1 MSFLNLLLLLHS
13 VGDWGPF
20 RIRLSVYVA
29 RLRVDFWR
37 LWADYLSL
45 VFEVNFGP
53 FFGQFSIADLLVLR
67 DFFDFEGCSGPVFGP
82 LLDRTFA
89 RTFQDFWNPV
99 SSPCRF
105 RTAVDTLPIRTL
117 NCTPASI

>member
-1 MSFLNLLLLLHS
+1 LEWIFDHFWPL
-13 VGDWGPF
+13 F
-20 RIRLSVYVA
+20 RSL
-29 RLRVDFWR
+29 FWR

-89 RTFQDFWNPV
+89 RVFT
-99 SSPCRF
+99 RF
-105 RTAVDTLPIRTL
+105 GTQLVLRVVFGPR
-117 NCTPASI
+117 SILYPSAL

>member
-1 MSFLNLLLLLHS
+1 MAHIE
-13 VGDWGPF
+13 VGFG
-20 RIRLSVYVA
+20 
-29 RLRVDFWR
+29 VDFDHFWPLFWR

-53 FFGQFSIADLLVLR
+53 FFGLFLDSDLLVLQ
-67 DFFDFEGCSGPVFGP
+67 DFLDFGGGFRPVLGPLFERTFGP
-82 LLDRTFA
+82 
-89 RTFQDFWNPV
+89 TFQDFWNPV

-105 RTAVDTLPIRTL
+105 RTSVDTLPIRTL